1 MSKNV
6 YTCFG
11 QTLKVKTSKDY
22 KWTVSISMLF
32 LNSHFHL
39 ISRITMMNITKYI
52 AISLMFDVGVI
63 FNFRLM
69 VILRNQEI
77 IVFVSDLAPQSCR
90 YSLKM
95 QNYLQE
101 KENDS
106 AITSNIRQI
115 ESIEKREQDKNAFNI
130 YCGEMSM
137 KSNKFVIVC
146 V

>member
-22 KWTVSISMLF
+22 KWTVSISMFF

-130 YCGEMSM
+130 YCGEMNM

>member
-6 YTCFG
+6 YTCFV

-22 KWTVSISMLF
+22 KWTVSISMFF

-77 IVFVSDLAPQSCR
+77 IVFASDLAPQSCR

-130 YCGEMSM
+130 YCGEMNM

>member
-22 KWTVSISMLF
+22 KWTVSISMFF